1 VPWFSEWDVSH
12 LPPLGARLNPLP
24 GRGLPLPLPDPEW
37 GLPSLGGAI
46 VTAGGLVFIGGAMG
60 YPHFRAFDI
69 ETGKLL
75 WTAGLPAAGNATPM
89 TYTLTPQGK
98 QYVVIAA
105 GGRTKFDAGRTDSL
119 EAFALP

>member
-1 VPWFSEWDVSH
+1 
-12 LPPLGARLNPLP
+12 
-24 GRGLPLPLPDPEW
+24 
-37 GLPSLGGAI
+37 
-46 VTAGGLVFIGGAMG
+46 MG

-89 TYTLTPQGK
+89 TYKLTPQGK

-105 GGRTKFDAGRTDSL
+105 GGRAKFDAGRTDSL